1 VIRAMI
7 GWGIFAFAVLQI
19 YEPVMH
25 GLRLPEW
32 TLSVVVLTLAAGF
45 PATMVLAWI
54 FDLGPGGI
62 ARTAPSLDDT
72 PSLARRFRVGLLL
85 VGLGVV
91 VAVPGLAWY
100 AWQTRNQPAAEVKN
114 TLAAGPS
121 IAVLPFADLSPN
133 HDQDYFSDG
142 VAEEI
147 LTALSNV
154 PGLRVPGRASSFY
167 FKGKNAEPS
176 EIARKLGVANL
187 LEGSVRRSGNKLRI
201 SAEVVKAS
209 DGERLWSQTFD
220 RELTDVFALQD
231 EIARAVVAALSPRLL
246 AGVAPPKK
254 SAAPTNPEAYQLF
267 LLGRSLSVQGTTEST
282 LRSISVL
289 EHAVQL
295 DPGLAVAWVWMAV
308 SNGNLAIRARG
319 EEVQRLAK
327 RARSEGDQAI
337 ALDPDG
343 SEAYAQRA
351 WIRMILDWDWAG
363 AQADL
368 DRAAAHQPVSP
379 LTLNSQAILFQ
390 KLGRFQEAAAI
401 ELKVAESDP
410 LNAIVASNVG
420 TFLMNAGRLD
430 EARDMMKRSLEISP
444 GNPLAEEDVPVLD
457 LVSGSTAAA
466 LEGFRKLAG
475 PSRLA
480 GVAAASHTLGREEES
495 RAALAELERD
505 HADEPFLI
513 AGVRAWR
520 GDKDGAF
527 EWLERAYRQH
537 DLRMRNVKVHY
548 LLRSVRGDPRYAE
561 LLRKMKL
568 PAG

>member
-1 VIRAMI
+1 VIRALV

-25 GLRLPEW
+25 GLHLPEW

-45 PATMVLAWI
+45 PATVVLAWI

-62 ARTAPSLDDT
+62 ARTAPSLDET

-100 AWQTRNQPAAEVKN
+100 AWQARTQPAAEVK
-114 TLAAGPS
+114 TALSAGPS

-147 LTALSNV
+147 LTALSKV

-246 AGVAPPKK
+246 AGVAPPKR
-254 SAAPTNPEAYQLF
+254 SAAPLSPWPGSGWPSRTGTSPSGPA
-267 LLGRSLSVQGTTEST
+267 GRMSSGS
-282 LRSISVL
+282 RS
-289 EHAVQL
+289 
-295 DPGLAVAWVWMAV
+295 G
-308 SNGNLAIRARG
+308 RAR
-319 EEVQRLAK
+319 
-327 RARSEGDQAI
+327 RATR
-337 ALDPDG
+337 
-343 SEAYAQRA
+343 
-351 WIRMILDWDWAG
+351 
-363 AQADL
+363 
-368 DRAAAHQPVSP
+368 
-379 LTLNSQAILFQ
+379 
-390 KLGRFQEAAAI
+390 
-401 ELKVAESDP
+401 
-410 LNAIVASNVG
+410 
-420 TFLMNAGRLD
+420 
-430 EARDMMKRSLEISP
+430 
-444 GNPLAEEDVPVLD
+444 
-457 LVSGSTAAA
+457 
-466 LEGFRKLAG
+466 
-475 PSRLA
+475 PSR
-480 GVAAASHTLGREEES
+480 SPPTS
-495 RAALAELERD
+495 RR
-505 HADEPFLI
+505 
-513 AGVRAWR
+513 VT
-520 GDKDGAF
+520 
-527 EWLERAYRQH
+527 
-537 DLRMRNVKVHY
+537 
-548 LLRSVRGDPRYAE
+548 RSAPGS
-561 LLRKMKL
+561 
-568 PAG
+568 G